1 MVIHPINAT
10 NSDMVPSTNV
20 REGVFRAL
28 KTAVPLN
35 LIVLQL
41 PSVTNFL
48 YSLKLCVKL
57 GTGPCLAFA

>member
-1 MVIHPINAT
+1 MVIHPINAA
-10 NSDMVPSTNV
+10 NSDMVPSTEV
-20 REGVFRAL
+20 RDVFRAL

-48 YSLKLCVKL
+48 YSLDLCVKL
-57 GTGPCLAFA
+57 GTGPRLVFA